1 MKKTDLNEKTVAEL
15 RTLAEA
21 SGLTGYAKLKKA
33 ELVDELA
40 AKAKPPSK
48 ARSKAMAKAKLTARP
63 KGKAAAKPRA
73 KVKAKAEARPTVKA
87 KAKAAAKPAK
97 KTRAAKVGSPRIGAL
112 KKPAGA
118 AAPKTASPKTAPR
131 KAAAPRPRPK
141 RARNPR
147 EKAGGDERWEALS
160 PRTARAFSLYRA
172 RCEQRVKASK
182 YYLGVQESAELDEG
196 FEFPESYGE
205 SAITL
210 MVRDP
215 YWLFAYW
222 ELAPNLNAELRDRLG
237 DDALAKS
244 RLVLRV
250 YDVTGT
256 DPEHAASFHDIDVAP
271 GARNWYINVMRVE
284 RDYCVD
290 LGLIAPDGSFI
301 VIARS
306 NMVSLPPVGPSEV
319 VDEEWVT
326 LEALGEFYALTE
338 LGPSSGS
345 GGWGSGGWGR

>member
-1 MKKTDLNEKTVAEL
+1 MKKKELNEKTVAQL
-15 RTLAEA
+15 RALAQA
-21 SGLTGYAKLKKA
+21 SGLTGCAKLKKT
-33 ELVDELA
+33 ELVDVLA
-40 AKAKPPSK
+40 AQAKPPSK
-48 ARSKAMAKAKLTARP
+48 AKSKAMAKAKLTARP
-63 KGKAAAKPRA
+63 KAKAAAKPRA
-73 KVKAKAEARPTVKA
+73 KAKPRIKAKAPA
-87 KAKAAAKPAK
+87 KPAAKPAK
-97 KTRAAKVGSPRIGAL
+97 KPRAAKVVSPRTRAL

-118 AAPKTASPKTAPR
+118 AAPKTAPR
-131 KAAAPRPRPK
+131 KAAVARPRPK
-141 RARNPR
+141 RARSAR
-147 EKAGGDERWEALS
+147 EKAGADERWEALS

-222 ELAPNLNAELRDRLG
+222 EFAPNLNAELRARLG

-301 VIARS
+301 VITRS
-306 NMVSLPPVGPSEV
+306 NMISLPPVGPSEV

-326 LEALGEFYALTE
+326 LEALGEFYAHTE